1 MKPDPRFK
9 CAPEVQLLPS
19 AGSALAF
26 ARGDA
31 GSGWAVLS
39 HLAARTLVVAPAVIA
54 VGHIQG
60 VSLRKSLALGLAAS
74 VAIEAAVIYLAF
86 RQVKAEDQQPAASVL
101 AAMEEGIKE

>member
-1 MKPDPRFK
+1 MTDPRFK

-74 VAIEAAVIYLAF
+74 VAIEVAVIYLAF
-86 RQVKAEDQQPAASVL
+86 RQVKAEDQQPASVL

>member
-1 MKPDPRFK
+1 MTPDPRFK

-26 ARGDA
+26 ARGEA

-86 RQVKAEDQQPAASVL
+86 RQVKREDQQPASLL

>member
-1 MKPDPRFK
+1 
-9 CAPEVQLLPS
+9 
-19 AGSALAF
+19 
-26 ARGDA
+26 
-31 GSGWAVLS
+31 VLS

-86 RQVKAEDQQPAASVL
+86 RQVKAEDQQPASVL

>member
-1 MKPDPRFK
+1 
-9 CAPEVQLLPS
+9 
-19 AGSALAF
+19 
-26 ARGDA
+26 
-31 GSGWAVLS
+31 VLS

-86 RQVKAEDQQPAASVL
+86 RQVKKQDQQPAAGVL
-101 AAMEEGIKE
+101 AAMEEGINE